1 MIWLLIALI
10 AVIILLNRR
19 PVSNCPGC
27 AWAVDGQCG
36 HPTASQVPEAAE
48 IQMGAWRCPWR
59 ELAPRS
65 KVTVLDALDTC
76 ECGRLPEIV
85 VQELEGQDR
94 EEYSAVCVCGRHT
107 WWHGTIGETVAAWNQ
122 RSCYGDLLIGRRGV
136 AASFRTLRRE
146 EIATY
151 ELVQT

>member
-27 AWAVDGQCG
+27 LWAVDG

-59 ELAPRS
+59 ELAPRRQP
-65 KVTVLDALDTC
+65 TALDALDTC
-76 ECGRLPEIV
+76 ERCGRLPRIESREIYR
-85 VQELEGQDR
+85 QDR
-94 EEYSAVCVCGRHT
+94 EEYAAVCPGCGWRT
-107 WWHGTIGETVAAWNQ
+107 QWHCSIEDSVVAWN
-122 RSCYGDLLIGRRGV
+122 
-136 AASFRTLRRE
+136 RRE
-146 EIATY
+146 RFWPVGGKGVRSRGIVA
-151 ELVQT
+151 